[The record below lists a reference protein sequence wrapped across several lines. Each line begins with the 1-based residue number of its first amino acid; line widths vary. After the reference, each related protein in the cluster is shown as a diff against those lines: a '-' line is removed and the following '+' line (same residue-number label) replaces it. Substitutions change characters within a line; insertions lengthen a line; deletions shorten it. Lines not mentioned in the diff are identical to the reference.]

1 MSKKNKKPYPGKKKN
16 SVTSIVM
23 RVFEKNPESE
33 LSHKQVS
40 SLVDA
45 KDPASRQLVF
55 DCLNQ
60 LATKGALRRI
70 NHYTFVLSSTEN
82 LTEGTLSI

>member
-1 MSKKNKKPYPGKKKN
+1 MSKNNKKPYPGKKKN

-60 LATKGALRRI
+60 LFFLLHLYI
-70 NHYTFVLSSTEN
+70 SS
-82 LTEGTLSI
+82 SIFFFAQPNKQLNNFNFF